1 MIATAPT
8 LLVAALGLVLAGAGT
23 AVLFPT
29 LLGIVSRNVEEARRG
44 RATSAV
50 TIVSYMG
57 FLLGPVYVGVW
68 AEVTD
73 LRGAMFAVAAL
84 AAALVMLTPMLL
96 RLTGYS
102 RT

>member
-1 MIATAPT
+1 M
-8 LLVAALGLVLAGAGT
+8 AALGLVVAGAGT

-50 TIVSYMG
+50 TVVSYMG

-68 AEVTD
+68 ADATD

>member
-1 MIATAPT
+1 M
-8 LLVAALGLVLAGAGT
+8 
-23 AVLFPT
+23 LFPT

-50 TIVSYMG
+50 TVVSYMG

-68 AEVTD
+68 AEETD

-84 AAALVMLTPMLL
+84 AAALVILTPMLL